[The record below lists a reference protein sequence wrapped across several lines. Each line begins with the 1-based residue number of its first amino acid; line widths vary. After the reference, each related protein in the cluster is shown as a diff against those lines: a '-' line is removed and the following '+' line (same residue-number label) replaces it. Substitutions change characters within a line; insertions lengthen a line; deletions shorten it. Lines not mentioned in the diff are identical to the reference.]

1 MNVTKMFSA
10 LALVV
15 LVAVLGMPAVA
26 HAEEKGAPVF
36 ESFFPFC
43 IDTHDSQ
50 KRNLEQQAQM
60 LKELGYDG
68 VGHLWLDNIPERLA
82 TLDAQGLKL
91 FQITTTINMDPK
103 AAEPYEPRLPDAI
116 RSVKGRDVEFLLI
129 MNKFKSSD
137 ESADPRAV
145 EIVAKL
151 ADIAQESGAT
161 LLLYPHT
168 GDWIEKIEDAVRV
181 AKKVNRPNVGVMFNL
196 CHWLRAGKGEN
207 LKPLL
212 EQAMPYLR
220 AVSINGA
227 DTAAEVLAGTGNWIQ
242 PLGSGS
248 FDMFEFLKTL
258 REAGYT
264 GKIGLQC
271 YGIQGD
277 VKEYLAQS
285 IASWRELNKRLS
297 EK

>member
-1 MNVTKMFSA
+1 MDTAKMYLA
-10 LALVV
+10 LALIA
-15 LVAVLGMPAVA
+15 LVAVLAMPAPA
-26 HAEEKGAPVF
+26 HADEKVTPVF
-36 ESFFPFC
+36 SAFFPFC

-91 FQITTTINMDPK
+91 FQITIVINMDPK
-103 AAEPYEPRLPDAI
+103 AAEPYDPSLPDVM
-116 RSVKGRDVEFLLI
+116 RSLKGRNVEFLLI

-145 EIVAKL
+145 EILTKL
-151 ADIAQESGAT
+151 ADIAQENGLA

-196 CHWLRAGKGEN
+196 CHWLKAGRGEN

-227 DTAAEVLAGTGNWIQ
+227 DTAQEVLAGTGNWIQ

-248 FDMFEFLKTL
+248 YDMYEFLNTL
-258 REAGYT
+258 RDAGYT

-271 YGIQGD
+271 WGIQGD
-277 VKEYLAQS
+277 VKVHLAQS
-285 IASWRELNKRLS
+285 IAAWRDLNKRLN

>member
-1 MNVTKMFSA
+1 MKTYLA
-10 LALVV
+10 LALVA
-15 LVAVLGMPAVA
+15 LVAVLGIPAAA
-26 HAEEKGAPVF
+26 HADEKGSPVF

-50 KRNLEQQAQM
+50 KRNLEQQALM

-68 VGHLWLDNIPERLA
+68 VGHLWLDNVPERLA

-103 AAEPYEPRLPDAI
+103 AAEPYDPRLLDVM
-116 RSVKGRDVEFLLI
+116 RSLKGRNVEFLLI
-129 MNKFKSSD
+129 MNKLKSSD

-145 EIVAKL
+145 EIVTKL
-151 ADIAQESGAT
+151 AGIAQENGLT

-227 DTAAEVLAGTGNWIQ
+227 DTAAEVLAGSGNWIQ
-242 PLGSGS
+242 PLGSGT
-248 FDMFEFLKTL
+248 FDMLGLLKTL
-258 REAGYT
+258 RELGYR
-264 GKIGLQC
+264 GPIGLQC
-271 YGIQGD
+271 YGLGGD
-277 VKEYLAQS
+277 ARDHLSRSVEAWRKLSARLA
-285 IASWRELNKRLS
+285 AE
-297 EK
+297 

>member
-1 MNVTKMFSA
+1 MKSIVVPALLVCLLFPVTAKT
-10 LALVV
+10 
-15 LVAVLGMPAVA
+15 
-26 HAEEKGAPVF
+26 EEKTVTPVF

-50 KRNLEQQAQM
+50 KRSIEQQALM

-91 FQITTTINMDPK
+91 FQITIVINMDPK
-103 AAEPYEPRLPDAI
+103 AAEACDPRLPDVM
-116 RSVKGRDVEFLLI
+116 RSLKGRNVEFLLI

-145 EIVAKL
+145 EIVTKL
-151 ADIAQESGAT
+151 AGIAQENGLT

-168 GDWIEKIEDAVRV
+168 NDWIEKIEDAVRV

-196 CHWLRAGKGEN
+196 CHWLKAGRGEN

-227 DTAAEVLAGTGNWIQ
+227 DAAAEVLAGTGNWIQ

-248 FDMFEFLKTL
+248 FDMYEFLNTL

-271 YGIQGD
+271 YGIPGD
-277 VKEYLAQS
+277 VKIHLAQS
-285 IASWRELNKRLS
+285 MAAWRDLNKRLS

>member
-1 MNVTKMFSA
+1 MKTYLA
-10 LALVV
+10 LALVA
-15 LVAVLGMPAVA
+15 LVAVLGIPAA
-26 HAEEKGAPVF
+26 APADEKGSPVF

-50 KRNLEQQAQM
+50 KRNLEQQALM

-91 FQITTTINMDPK
+91 FQITITINMDPK
-103 AAEPYEPRLPDAI
+103 AAEPYDPRLPDVM
-116 RSVKGRDVEFLLI
+116 RSLKGRNVEFLLI
-129 MNKFKSSD
+129 MNKLKSSD

-145 EIVAKL
+145 EIVTKL
-151 ADIAQESGAT
+151 AGIAQENGLT

-168 GDWIEKIEDAVRV
+168 MDWIEKIEDAVRV

-227 DTAAEVLAGTGNWIQ
+227 DTAAEVLAGSGNWIQ

-258 REAGYT
+258 RDAGYK

-271 YGIQGD
+271 WGIQGD
-277 VKEYLAQS
+277 VKVHLAQS
-285 IASWRELNKRLS
+285 IAAWRDLNKRLN
-297 EK
+297 EN